1 MLYSKTVCDPLSDL
15 QIIQHAL
22 DDLDYFSCLFERYE
36 RRLIAY
42 IKRITT
48 LQQEEAE
55 DILQEAFIKIWRNL
69 NAFDQQLKVSSWI
82 YRIVHNETISYSRK
96 KVSYGKHLIVNEEE
110 ALLQVSSIENEA
122 SLPELEAIQRLDEHL
137 SKLPQ
142 HYRTVL
148 VLRYLETMSY
158 EEISD
163 VLKLPEGTVATQLNR
178 AKSALA
184 RLIGKNPFEQ

>member
-1 MLYSKTVCDPLSDL
+1 MCFYKLKLFGTNFF
-15 QIIQHAL
+15 L
-22 DDLDYFSCLFERYE
+22 DVFC
-36 RRLIAY
+36 
-42 IKRITT
+42 
-48 LQQEEAE
+48 
-55 DILQEAFIKIWRNL
+55 FIKIWRNL